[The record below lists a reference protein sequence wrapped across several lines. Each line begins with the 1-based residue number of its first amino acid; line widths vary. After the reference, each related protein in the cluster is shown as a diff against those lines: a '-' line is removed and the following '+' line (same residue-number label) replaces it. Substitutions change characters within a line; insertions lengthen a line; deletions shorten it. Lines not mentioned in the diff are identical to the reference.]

1 MSLRETRLG
10 NGGKGWHSCRHSP
23 HLWHVMFGFMM
34 KQCDVFKDEIDR
46 LSLAKWCWLGIVE
59 NPGEGWKQTRKNRAK
74 MKVTQLTLVVA
85 VKAWKS
91 SNRPTAM
98 LAGTLQSV
106 TATFCTIPGD
116 ENVLWTRKE
125 TRYSKHLGYVQF
137 WLRTTIDRS
146 GISVVSHPLWQSDGR
161 LVQRKATPIVRS
173 TFHCS
178 SSYRTVSQSL
188 CVRNQNVCCNYFSM
202 YSYGP
207 KNLFLRYF

>member
-59 NPGEGWKQTRKNRAK
+59 NPGEGWKQTRKSRAK

-91 SNRPTAM
+91 SNRPAAM

-106 TATFCTIPGD
+106 TATFCTIPGV

-125 TRYSKHLGYVQF
+125 TRYSANRACHSESSQCLHCA
-137 WLRTTIDRS
+137 DRQPRVLI
-146 GISVVSHPLWQSDGR
+146 GWCRKPGAVCKKLQILNVVKFQG
-161 LVQRKATPIVRS
+161 LVP
-173 TFHCS
+173 
-178 SSYRTVSQSL
+178 
-188 CVRNQNVCCNYFSM
+188 
-202 YSYGP
+202 
-207 KNLFLRYF
+207 